1 MKNKTKPEADSLL
14 RVPKAKN
21 KLGLKIHRIAMP
33 HDDLIRPEEEKS
45 TRLALVEHLPSLDL
59 DIQTEN
65 IKISKENILGIQTE
79 IFGYPN
85 TKNLDSNIAKSD
97 DWLSKEPNALDSN
110 IAKENI
116 LDSQKSKKTGKWKK
130 YDKARST
137 ASLFIRADSELV
149 NEIKHFN
156 IERKFDMKEF
166 FELSARSFLDSF
178 GNPNN
183 TDLASNIASEDR
195 RKMILYKTIPSIINL
210 FREYQKIFN
219 PKSDWKPKDDA
230 VGVKYNEVDLRIIEL
245 GIIQT
250 QANIVENESDTKPE
264 RFKYYSREIDKF
276 LSLGYPT
283 EMLDAILMTNRK
295 RWAQITGKELDLNFL
310 EKNDT

>member
-1 MKNKTKPEADSLL
+1 MKNKTKPEVDSLL

-33 HDDLIRPEEEKS
+33 HDDLIRPEEEES
-45 TRLALVEHLPSLDL
+45 LRLELVENPPSLIL
-59 DIQTEN
+59 AIQTETVE
-65 IKISKENILGIQTE
+65 IAKENILDSQTKV
-79 IFGYPN
+79 FGNPN
-85 TKNLDSNIAKSD
+85 TENLDSNISKSD
-97 DWLSKEPNALDSN
+97 NRISKKPAVLDSN

-178 GNPNN
+178 GNPND
-183 TDLASNIASEDR
+183 TDLASNIALEDR
-195 RKMILYKTIPSIINL
+195 RKMMLYKTIPSIINL

-219 PKSDWKPKDDA
+219 PKSDWKPKDDS
-230 VGVKYNEVDLRIIEL
+230 VGVKYNETDLRIIEL

-250 QANIVENESDTKPE
+250 QANILENDSDTKPE

-276 LSLGYPT
+276 LNLCYPT
-283 EMLDAILMTNRK
+283 EMLDVILMTNRK
-295 RWAQITGKELDLNFL
+295 RWAQLTGRELDLSFL